1 MRTAISILGGCMFG
15 AGLSKLLYSSFKEAS
30 IMLMISSS
38 IYFIGYVIE
47 IYNSEEKRKV

>member
-1 MRTAISILGGCMFG
+1 MRTAISILGGYVFG
-15 AGLSKLLYSSFKEAS
+15 VGLSKLFSFNYKEAS
-30 IMLMISSS
+30 IILMISSG